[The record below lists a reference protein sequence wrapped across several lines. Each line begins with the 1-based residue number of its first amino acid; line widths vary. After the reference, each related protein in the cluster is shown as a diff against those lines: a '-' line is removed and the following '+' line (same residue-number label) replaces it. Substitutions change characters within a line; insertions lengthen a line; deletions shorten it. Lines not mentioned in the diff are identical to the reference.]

1 MANITRNFTAGR
13 MNKVVDERLIPNG
26 EYIDALN
33 IRMGST
39 EQSEIGAIEN
49 TKGNLPLTSLNYID
63 GTPLSVSARCIGAV
77 EDATKETI
85 YWFVHDPAFPVG
97 ATGKLDM
104 IVSFNV
110 FTNILTYNVISIDEG
125 NGLSTTLNFNPTY
138 LITGVNIIDDFL
150 YFTDN
155 YNPPR
160 FIKTTINYPNPVLD
174 IDQFSAE
181 SILVIKQPPI
191 ESPTI
196 QPIATSS
203 QDNFLETRFICFAYR
218 YEYADGQYSATSQF
232 SAPSFFP
239 KSFNFSIESYLNE
252 GMVNNT
258 NACNITYNT
267 GGPLVKSIDLLF
279 KSADGNIIK
288 VIEKL
293 NKQELGLS
301 DNTLY
306 TYQFSNSKIFTVL
319 PESELLRLYD
329 NVPLLAQAQTIM
341 GNRLMYGNYIE
352 GYDLVDLNGNPTM
365 FEYFTT
371 LVSETIGDTTIPDG
385 TGIGDYTIN
394 GPISVTDAY
403 VTIDLDGLNLVAGS
417 SINLDVNIEHAQFS
431 GTLPYPTQTTG
442 TIQLSF
448 TFYLQTDYASA
459 YDLANSI
466 EFKDAIGTVFNIKP
480 VYSAN
485 PLDET
490 SCDGITFTDNV
501 NCVIPNTLDALIK
514 YRSGITG
521 TNQPIFINTLPGSPI
536 IGLLFPAMEYVNNV
550 TTPTQSVFEYYKV
563 NFAQATFQEIA
574 NPKSLHSNRDYEIGI
589 VYMDEFNRSSTALV
603 SPLNTQ
609 HIPCG
614 YAKNKNSIR
623 VTIPTTQKAPYW
635 AKRYKFVIK
644 PDEENYETIYS
655 SIFFKD
661 PNTYE
666 TYFLLEGENAR
677 KVEQGDRFIV
687 KADSDGPTQ
696 SCVYATVLEKESKAE
711 NFILIPSELDP
722 SQDIYVP
729 SGVYMK
735 INTNSFSA
743 VNDELAVIAPGNLQ
757 ATAQYD
763 GTSPI
768 LNYPMNYEDLANP
781 GSYLDYDVPAGSRIK
796 LLIKLSRLGK
806 GDGTGAC
813 ERRIYTLEKTYVSSN
828 NYDNMQDWWNGDNIQ
843 TTINDGI
850 TDCGGGCTINN
861 VYIPTTATT
870 AIDVLTALD
879 TNYYK
884 FYRNATTNYLG
895 LLVTGTYKCSSWLG
909 RAGRES
915 RASADITVY
924 RTETTIVFETLPQD
938 AQPNIWYENDLS
950 FSINASGE
958 HMGNVTNQDIA
969 LGIPAVIDTDFF
981 NCFSFGNGVE
991 SYKIRDSITGRTF
1004 NLGNRVT
1011 SVANQDYSEVN
1022 RFADIT
1028 YSGIF
1033 NNESNVNKLNE
1044 FNLGLLNF
1052 KNLEIS
1058 FGPIYLMDARKTD
1071 ILVLQ
1076 EDKISYV
1083 LADKNLLSDASGGGA
1098 LTSIPEVL
1106 GTQIART
1113 EKYGISF
1120 NPESYVQWGTDRY
1133 FTDTKR
1139 GAVIQLTG
1147 DDSSSGQ
1154 LIVVS
1159 ESGMRSWFRD
1169 LFIDSF
1175 NTQKLGGFDPYMNE
1189 YVLSSNDIL
1198 VPSNPQCLDCGI
1210 TQTFVLTEGDVIN
1223 YCVDLGQLV
1232 GDAVVSYSIV
1242 GVDDFIITNVG
1253 DFDVITQLNDD
1264 NIVAENSGN
1273 TAIINAVYDG
1283 TTYSSGDVSGSGSF
1297 IVNKDIQNIST
1308 VDIEI
1313 ISNGNVTIQLTVS
1326 CPIQQELN
1334 IVNVVITNDYQTGE
1348 TIHAQYRYTNGTFIS
1363 PLQSNLVSFI
1373 SGNANPLVSY
1383 YNILTGYVGSG
1394 GFPPAGST
1402 MTISTNKYASD
1413 TFDFEPLSDKF
1424 MYYRSNI
1431 LYANTPVDIQALLA
1445 VASTASPNLGGGA
1458 YNYADFTVPTV
1469 GQYLYLIWN
1478 FRDSISVPLCYDENN
1493 NVNAL
1498 CCNCEP
1504 PELPCRTFNPEGLE
1518 TPSAEIQWID
1528 CNGDSQN
1535 VTITTATPLP
1545 YNNLCVLKP
1554 YFPFVVSGNIGFDL
1568 LGDCD
1573 VPVELC
1579 STWAFSELETPS
1591 AEVQWIDCNGVT
1603 QNLIITTATPLPYNV
1618 CILQPNS
1625 PVLISGVIGWDPTYV
1640 VCT

>member
-13 MNKVVDERLIPNG
+13 MNKVIDERLIPNG

-39 EQSEIGAIEN
+39 EQSEIGVIEN
-49 TKGNLPLTSLNYID
+49 TKGNLPLTSLKYID
-63 GTPLSVSARCIGAV
+63 GTPLSDAARCIGAI
-77 EDATKETI
+77 EDAANETL

-110 FTNILTYNVISIDEG
+110 FTNILTYNVISIDDG
-125 NGLSTTLNFNPTY
+125 SGLNTTLNFNPTY
-138 LITGVNIIDDFL
+138 LITGVNIIAEFL

-160 FIKTTINYPNPVLD
+160 FIKTTINYSNPVLD

-279 KSADGNIIK
+279 KNADGNIIK

-293 NKQELGLS
+293 NKQELGFS
-301 DNTLY
+301 DNEERTF
-306 TYQFSNSKIFTVL
+306 QFSNSKIFTVL

-341 GNRLMYGNYIE
+341 GNRLMYGNYVE

-385 TGIGDYTIN
+385 TATGLYDIQVAL
-394 GPISVTDAY
+394 SVPESV
-403 VTIDLDGLNLVAGS
+403 VTIDLNGLNLVAGS
-417 SINLDVNIEHAQFS
+417 AINLDVNIEHAQFS
-431 GTLPYPTQTTG
+431 GPLPYPTETTG
-442 TIQLSF
+442 IIKFSF
-448 TFYLQTDYASA
+448 TFYLQTNYASV
-459 YDLANSI
+459 YDLANST
-466 EFKDAIGTVFNIKP
+466 EFKEAIGTVYNIQP
-480 VYSAN
+480 V
-485 PLDET
+485 PT
-490 SCDGITFTDNV
+490 SCNGITFTDNV
-501 NCVIPNTLDALIK
+501 NCSLPNTLDSLIK
-514 YRSGITG
+514 INSGIQFPDT
-521 TNQPIFINTLPGSPI
+521 PIAIISSPSSTE
-536 IGLLFPAMEYVNNV
+536 IGLQFIAMGYVDSLTV
-550 TTPTQSVFEYYKV
+550 ETQRIYEYYQV

-574 NPKSLHSNRDYEIGI
+574 NPASLHSNRDYEIGI

-603 SPLNTQ
+603 SPNNTL

-614 YAKNKNSIR
+614 YSKNKNSIR
-623 VTIPTTQKAPYW
+623 VTIPSTQIAPYW

-661 PNTYE
+661 PNTNE

-677 KVEQGDRFIV
+677 KVEQGDRYIV
-687 KADSDGPTQ
+687 KADSDGPLQT
-696 SCVYATVLEKESKAE
+696 CAYATVLEKESKSE
-711 NFILIPSELDP
+711 NFITIPSEIDP
-722 SQDIYVP
+722 AQNIYVP

-735 INTNSFSA
+735 INTNSFTA
-743 VNDELAVIAPGNLQ
+743 VNDELAVIAPGNLLT
-757 ATAQYD
+757 TAEYT

-768 LNYPMNYEDLANP
+768 LNYPMNIERVANYDP
-781 GSYLDYDVPAGSRIK
+781 THPTWVYQDYTVPAGSRIK

-806 GDGTGAC
+806 GDGTGLC

-828 NYDNMQDWWNGDNIQ
+828 NYDNMQDWWNGENIQ

-850 TDCGGGCTINN
+850 TECGGGCTIDN

-870 AIDVLTALD
+870 AIDVLTALG

-884 FYRNATTNYLG
+884 FYRDATTNYLG
-895 LLVTGTYKCSSWLG
+895 LLVTGTKTCGGS
-909 RAGRES
+909 RAGRLS
-915 RASADITVY
+915 KASADITVY
-924 RTETTIVFETLPQD
+924 RVETTIVFETLPQD

-958 HMGNVTNQDIA
+958 HMGNVTDQDIA

-991 SYKIRDSITGRTF
+991 SYKIRDSITGRAF

-1139 GAVIQLTG
+1139 GAVIQLMG

-1159 ESGMRSWFRD
+1159 ESGMRTWFRD
-1169 LFIDSF
+1169 LFNESF

-1189 YVLSSNDIL
+1189 YVLSSNNISI
-1198 VPSNPQCLDCGI
+1198 PSNPQCLDCGI

-1232 GDAVVSYSIV
+1232 GDVVISYSII
-1242 GVDDFIITNVG
+1242 GEG
-1253 DFDVITQLNDD
+1253 DYIVSNIGNLQLVTELNNN
-1264 NIVAENSGN
+1264 NIVAENFDN
-1273 TAIINAVYDG
+1273 IATINAVYNDII
-1283 TTYSSGDVSGSGSF
+1283 YSSGNVSGSGSF
-1297 IVNKDIQNIST
+1297 TFNKDIQSIST

-1313 ISNGNVTIQLTVS
+1313 IPSQNATIQLTVN

-1334 IVNVVITNDYQTGE
+1334 IVNVVITNDYQAGE

-1363 PLQSNLVSFI
+1363 PLQSNLVQFI

-1424 MYYRSNI
+1424 MYYRSNT

-1445 VASTASPNLGGGA
+1445 AASTASPNLGGGA

-1493 NVNAL
+1493 NVNTL
-1498 CCNCEP
+1498 CCDCEP
-1504 PELPCRTFNPEGLE
+1504 PELPCRTFAAEGMESE
-1518 TPSAEIQWID
+1518 TAEI
-1528 CNGDSQN
+1528 
-1535 VTITTATPLP
+1535 
-1545 YNNLCVLKP
+1545 
-1554 YFPFVVSGNIGFDL
+1554 
-1568 LGDCD
+1568 
-1573 VPVELC
+1573 
-1579 STWAFSELETPS
+1579 
-1591 AEVQWIDCNGVT
+1591 QWIDCNGVT
-1603 QNLIITTATPLPYNV
+1603 QNLIITTATPLPYNICV
-1618 CILQPNS
+1618 LKPNT
-1625 PVLISGVIGWDPTYV
+1625 PTVISGIIGFDLLGDCDV
-1640 VCT
+1640 

>member
-1 MANITRNFTAGR
+1 MANITRTFTAGR

-49 TKGNLPLTSLNYID
+49 TKGNLPLTTLRYID
-63 GTPLSVSARCIGAV
+63 GTPLSNSARCIGAV
-77 EDATKETI
+77 EDSANETI
-85 YWFVHDPAFPVG
+85 YWFVHDPNFPLG
-97 ATGKLDM
+97 FTNKLDM

-110 FTNILTYNVISIDEG
+110 NTNILTYHIISVK
-125 NGLSTTLNFNPTY
+125 NGSSNNTTLNFNPTY
-138 LITGVNIIDDFL
+138 LITGVNIIGNFL

-155 YNPPR
+155 YNAPR
-160 FIKTTINYPNPVLD
+160 FINTKTNYANPVSFVD
-174 IDQFSAE
+174 GFTAE

-191 ESPTI
+191 EAPAI
-196 QPIATSS
+196 QPIVISN

-232 SAPSFFP
+232 SAPSFYP

-279 KSADGNIIK
+279 KDADGNIIR

-293 NKQELGLS
+293 NKQKLGLA
-301 DNTLY
+301 DNTEY

-341 GNRLMYGNYIE
+341 GNRLMYGNYVE
-352 GYDLVDLNGNPTM
+352 GYDLVDLNGFATKLI
-365 FEYFTT
+365 YTT
-371 LVSETIGDTTIPDG
+371 ELVSETIGNTPIPDG
-385 TGIGDYTIN
+385 TATGLYDIQTAL
-394 GPISVTDAY
+394 SVPDSV

-417 SINLDVNIEHAQFS
+417 VINLDVNIEHAQFS
-431 GTLPYPTQTTG
+431 GDLPYPTETTG
-442 TIQLSF
+442 TIQFAF

-459 YDLANSI
+459 YDLANST
-466 EFKDAIGTVFNIKP
+466 EFQEAIGTVFNISP
-480 VYSAN
+480 VS
-485 PLDET
+485 T
-490 SCDGITFTDNV
+490 SCNGTTFTDNV
-501 NCVIPNTLDALIK
+501 NCALPNTLDALIK
-514 YRSGITG
+514 IDSGIQFPQT
-521 TNQPIFINTLPGSPI
+521 PIGIISSPSSTE
-536 IGLLFPAMEYVNNV
+536 IGLQFIAMGYVDSLTV
-550 TTPTQSVFEYYKV
+550 ETQRVYEYYKV

-574 NPKSLHSNRDYEIGI
+574 NPASLHSNRDYEIGI
-589 VYMDEFNRSSTALV
+589 VYMDDFNRSSTALV
-603 SPLNTQ
+603 SPDNTL

-614 YAKNKNSIR
+614 YSSRKNGIR
-623 VTIPTTQKAPYW
+623 VTIPVDQVAPYW
-635 AKRYKFVIK
+635 ATRYKFVIK

-661 PNTYE
+661 PNTNE

-687 KADSDGPTQ
+687 KADSDGATQ
-696 SCVYATVLEKESKAE
+696 TCVYATVLEKESKAE
-711 NFILIPSELDP
+711 NFIVIPSELDP
-722 SQDIYVP
+722 NQDIYVP

-743 VNDELAVIAPGNLQ
+743 VTDQLAVIAPGNLLT
-757 ATAQYD
+757 TAEYE

-768 LNYPMNYEDLANP
+768 LNYPMNVERVLGYDPLNP
-781 GSYLDYDVPAGSRIK
+781 TWVYQDYTVPAGSRIK
-796 LLIKLSRLGK
+796 LLIKLTRLGK

-813 ERRIYTLEKTYVSSN
+813 ERRIYTLEKTYISSN
-828 NYDNMQDWWNGDNIQ
+828 NYDNMQDWWNGENIQ

-850 TDCGGGCTINN
+850 TECGGGCTINN

-870 AIDVLTALD
+870 AVDVLTSLG

-884 FYRNATTNYLG
+884 FYRNTTTNYLG

-924 RTETTIVFETLPQD
+924 RAETTIVFETEPQD

-969 LGIPAVIDTDFF
+969 LGIPAVIDTNFF

-991 SYKIRDSITGRTF
+991 SYKIRDSITGRAF

-1028 YSGIF
+1028 YSGVF

-1058 FGPIYLMDARKTD
+1058 FGPIYVMDARKTD
-1071 ILVLQ
+1071 VLVLQ

-1083 LADKNLLSDASGGGA
+1083 LEGKNLLSDAAGGGA
-1098 LTSIPEVL
+1098 LTSVPEVL

-1113 EKYGISF
+1113 EKYGISL

-1139 GAVIQLTG
+1139 GAVLQLTG
-1147 DDSSSGQ
+1147 DEVSLGGQ
-1154 LIVVS
+1154 LNVVS
-1159 ESGMRSWFRD
+1159 EMGMRSWFRD
-1169 LFIDSF
+1169 LFIESF
-1175 NTQKLGGFDPYMNE
+1175 NTQKLGGFDPYLNE

-1198 VPSNPQCLDCGI
+1198 IPSNPQCLDCGI
-1210 TQTFVLTEGDVIN
+1210 TQTFVLSAEDTIN

-1232 GDAVVSYSIV
+1232 GEVVISYVIY
-1242 GVDDFIITNVG
+1242 GENQFLITETGEMEMITEFTEDYIISESVT
-1253 DFDVITQLNDD
+1253 
-1264 NIVAENSGN
+1264 AEVL
-1273 TAIINAVYDG
+1273 INADYND
-1283 TTYSSGDVSGSGSF
+1283 TIYSSGLVSTNGSF
-1297 IVNKDIQNIST
+1297 SFNKNLQGITTVNMSLLAS
-1308 VDIEI
+1308 
-1313 ISNGNVTIQLTVS
+1313 SNVGLQITVS
-1326 CPIQQELN
+1326 CPAQQELKIVN
-1334 IVNVVITNDYQTGE
+1334 IVLTNNYEAGQS
-1348 TIHAQYRYTNGTFIS
+1348 IHAQYKYTDGAFVS
-1363 PLQSNLVSFI
+1363 PLQSNAVTFVA
-1373 SGNANPLVSY
+1373 GTANPLVSY
-1383 YNILTGYVGSG
+1383 YNMLTGYVGTG
-1394 GFPPAGST
+1394 GFPPSGSI
-1402 MTISTNKYASD
+1402 MTLSTNKYSGD
-1413 TFDFEPLSDKF
+1413 TFNFNILKDKF
-1424 MYYRSNI
+1424 KYYRSNT
-1431 LYANTPVDIQALLA
+1431 LYANTPTAIQSLLA
-1445 VASTASPNLGGGA
+1445 VASTATPNQGGG
-1458 YNYADFTVPTV
+1458 NYFYANFTVPTT
-1469 GQYLYLIWN
+1469 GLYLYQIWD
-1478 FRDSISVPLCYDENN
+1478 FRDSVAESLCY
-1493 NVNAL
+1493 NATDRL
-1498 CCNCEP
+1498 TICCDCEP
-1504 PELPCRTFNPEGLE
+1504 PELPCRTFAAEGMESE
-1518 TPSAEIQWID
+1518 TAEIQWID
-1528 CNGDSQN
+1528 CNGDNQ
-1535 VTITTATPLP
+1535 TLLITGATPLP
-1545 YNNLCVLKP
+1545 YNICVLKP
-1554 YFPFVVSGNIGFDL
+1554 YSPYVISGSIGFDL

-1573 VPVELC
+1573 V
-1579 STWAFSELETPS
+1579 
-1591 AEVQWIDCNGVT
+1591 
-1603 QNLIITTATPLPYNV
+1603 
-1618 CILQPNS
+1618 
-1625 PVLISGVIGWDPTYV
+1625 
-1640 VCT
+1640 